1 MPEEV
6 QALPSHDP
14 TLATVRGGKLG
25 AAWRVFMA
33 TRLDGRQLAAAI
45 EARLAATIAER
56 LPKIGRPPGLA
67 VLRVGDDPASG
78 VYVANKEK
86 ACARVGITSL
96 GAHLPAATSAAQV
109 LSTIQQLNADPAVDG
124 ILLQL
129 PVPAGLD
136 ERPLLAAIDPEK
148 DADGLHTL
156 NLGRLL
162 KGEPG
167 PRSCTPAGVMALL
180 AAAGVELA
188 GKRAVVVGRSILVG
202 QPMALMLQAAQA
214 TVSIAHSRT
223 TDLPA
228 LTREADVLV
237 VAAGKPRM
245 IGAEHV
251 KPGAVVVDVG
261 IHRLEPEPG
270 AGPDAMVRLCG
281 DVRYEEVEPIASA
294 ITPVPGGV
302 GPMTVTLLLVN
313 TVVAWCRHRGVA
325 HGLGDL
331 VP

>member
-1 MPEEV
+1 
-6 QALPSHDP
+6 
-14 TLATVRGGKLG
+14 
-25 AAWRVFMA
+25 MA
-33 TRLDGRQLAAAI
+33 VRLDGRVLAGAI
-45 EARLAATIAER
+45 ETRLSRTIAER
-56 LPKIGRPPGLA
+56 LATIGRPPGLA

-96 GAHLPAATSAAQV
+96 GAHLPAGTPAAEV
-109 LSTIQQLNADPAVDG
+109 LADVQRLNADPACDG

-129 PVPAGLD
+129 PLPAGL
-136 ERPLLAAIDPEK
+136 EEGPLLRAIDPEK

-180 AAAGVELA
+180 AAGGVELA

-202 QPMALMLQAAQA
+202 QPMALMLQAANA
-214 TVSIAHSRT
+214 TVSVAHSRT
-223 TDLPA
+223 ADLAA
-228 LTREADVLV
+228 LTRQADVLV

-251 KPGAVVVDVG
+251 QPGAVVVDVG
-261 IHRLEPEPG
+261 IHRTETG
-270 AGPDAMVRLCG
+270 LCG
-281 DVRYEEVEPIASA
+281 DVRFEEVEPIASA
-294 ITPVPGGV
+294 ISPVPGGV
-302 GPMTVTLLLVN
+302 GPMTVTMLLVN
-313 TVVAWCRHRGVA
+313 TVVAWCRRHGVA
-325 HGLGDL
+325 HDLADL
-331 VP
+331 VV

>member
-1 MPEEV
+1 M
-6 QALPSHDP
+6 AL
-14 TLATVRGGKLG
+14 
-25 AAWRVFMA
+25 
-33 TRLDGRQLAAAI
+33 RLDGKQLAGAIELRLRATIAQQLAAA
-45 EARLAATIAER
+45 
-56 LPKIGRPPGLA
+56 GRPPGLA

-78 VYVANKEK
+78 VYVSNKEK

-96 GAHLPAATSAAQV
+96 GTHLSAATPAEEVLAAV
-109 LSTIQQLNADPAVDG
+109 RRLNADPGCDG

-129 PVPAGLD
+129 PLPAGLD
-136 ERPLLAAIDPEK
+136 EGPLLLAIDPDK

-202 QPMALMLQAAQA
+202 QPMALMLQAANA
-214 TVSIAHSRT
+214 TVSVAHSRT
-223 TDLPA
+223 ADLA
-228 LTREADVLV
+228 TLTRQAEVLV

-251 KPGAVVVDVG
+251 QPGAVVVDVG
-261 IHRLEPEPG
+261 IHRTDSG
-270 AGPDAMVRLCG
+270 LCG
-281 DVRYEEVEPIASA
+281 DVRFEEVEPIAAA
-294 ITPVPGGV
+294 ISPVPGGV
-302 GPMTVTLLLVN
+302 GPMTVTMLLVN
-313 TVVAWCRHRGVA
+313 TVVAWCRR
-325 HGLGDL
+325 HGLDHDLADL

>member
-1 MPEEV
+1 
-6 QALPSHDP
+6 
-14 TLATVRGGKLG
+14 
-25 AAWRVFMA
+25 MA
-33 TRLDGRQLAAAI
+33 QRLDGRQLAAAL
-45 EARLAATIAER
+45 EERLERVVAER
-56 LPKIGRPPGLA
+56 MAQAGRPPGLA

-86 ACARVGITSL
+86 ACSRIGITNL
-96 GAHLPAATSAAQV
+96 GAHLPADTPAAEV
-109 LSTIQQLNADPAVDG
+109 LSTIQRLNADPAVDG

-129 PVPAGLD
+129 PLPEGLD

-148 DADGLHTL
+148 DADGLHTM

-180 AAAGVELA
+180 DAAGVELS

-202 QPMALMLQAAQA
+202 QPMALMLQAANA
-214 TVSIAHSRT
+214 TVSIGHSRT
-223 TDLPA
+223 QDLAA
-228 LTREADVLV
+228 LTRQADVLV
-237 VAAGKPRM
+237 VAAGRPRM

-261 IHRLEPEPG
+261 IHRLPSEPG
-270 AGPDAMVRLCG
+270 EKAKLCG
-281 DVRYEEVEPIASA
+281 DVRFEEVEPIASA
-294 ITPVPGGV
+294 ISPVPGGV

-313 TVVAWCRHRGVA
+313 TVASWCQRC
-325 HGLGDL
+325 GLDQPLADL
-331 VP
+331 LP

>member
-1 MPEEV
+1 
-6 QALPSHDP
+6 
-14 TLATVRGGKLG
+14 
-25 AAWRVFMA
+25 MA
-33 TRLDGRQLAAAI
+33 TRLDGKQLAAAI
-45 EARLAATIAER
+45 EER
-56 LPKIGRPPGLA
+56 LRTTVAGAQAAIGRPPGLA

-96 GAHLPAATSAAQV
+96 GAHLGAGTPAAEVLAAVQR
-109 LSTIQQLNADPAVDG
+109 LNADPACDG

-129 PVPAGLD
+129 PLPAGLD
-136 ERPLLAAIDPEK
+136 EGPLLLAIDPEK

-202 QPMALMLQAAQA
+202 QPMALMLQAANA
-214 TVSIAHSRT
+214 TVSVAHSRT
-223 TDLPA
+223 ADLAA
-228 LTREADVLV
+228 LTRQAEVLV
-237 VAAGKPRM
+237 VAAGRPRM

-251 KPGAVVVDVG
+251 QPGAVVVDVG
-261 IHRLEPEPG
+261 IHRTDSG
-270 AGPDAMVRLCG
+270 LCG
-281 DVRYEEVEPIASA
+281 DVRFEEVEPIASA
-294 ITPVPGGV
+294 ISPVPGGV
-302 GPMTVTLLLVN
+302 GPMTVTMLLVN
-313 TVVAWCRHRGVA
+313 TVVAWCRRHGVE
-325 HGLGDL
+325 HDLGDL

>member
-1 MPEEV
+1 VER
-6 QALPSHDP
+6 P
-14 TLATVRGGKLG
+14 TLATLPLPARACMLVAVIRSR
-25 AAWRVFMA
+25 AMA
-33 TRLDGRQLAAAI
+33 TRLDGRQLAA
-45 EARLAATIAER
+45 ELEQRLQTVIAER
-56 LPKIGRPPGLA
+56 LERAGRPPGLA

-86 ACARVGITSL
+86 ACTCIGVTNH
-96 GAHLPAATSAAQV
+96 GAHLPADTPPAEV
-109 LSTIQQLNADPAVDG
+109 LEAIQRLNADPMVDG

-129 PVPAGLD
+129 PLPAGLD
-136 ERPLLAAIDPEK
+136 EAPLLAAIDPEK

-180 AAAGVELA
+180 AHAGIELA

-202 QPMALMLQAAQA
+202 QPMALMLQAANA
-214 TVSIAHSRT
+214 TVSVAHSRT
-223 TDLPA
+223 RDLSA

-237 VAAGKPRM
+237 VAAGRPRM
-245 IGAEHV
+245 VGAEHV

-261 IHRLEPEPG
+261 IHRLDPDPAAGPG
-270 AGPDAMVRLCG
+270 AKARLCG

-294 ITPVPGGV
+294 LTPVPGGV

-313 TVVAWCRHRGVA
+313 TVASWCRRC
-325 HGLGDL
+325 GLDEPLADL
-331 VP
+331 LP

>member
-1 MPEEV
+1 
-6 QALPSHDP
+6 
-14 TLATVRGGKLG
+14 
-25 AAWRVFMA
+25 MA
-33 TRLDGRQLAAAI
+33 TRLDGRQLAATI
-45 EARLAATIAER
+45 EERLQAVVAER
-56 LPKIGRPPGLA
+56 LERAGRPPGLA

-96 GAHLPAATSAAQV
+96 GAHLSATASPAEVLAAVQR
-109 LSTIQQLNADPAVDG
+109 LNADPACDG

-129 PVPAGLD
+129 PLPAGLD
-136 ERPLLAAIDPEK
+136 EGPLLLAIDPDK

-180 AAAGVELA
+180 ARHGVALS
-188 GKRAVVVGRSILVG
+188 GQRAVVVGRSILVG
-202 QPMALMLQAAQA
+202 QPMALMLQAADA
-214 TVSIAHSRT
+214 TVSVAHSRT
-223 TDLPA
+223 PDLAA
-228 LTREADVLV
+228 LTRQADVLV
-237 VAAGKPRM
+237 VAAGRPRM

-261 IHRLEPEPG
+261 IHRTESG
-270 AGPDAMVRLCG
+270 LCG
-281 DVRYEEVEPIASA
+281 DVRFEEVEPIASA
-294 ITPVPGGV
+294 ISPVPGGV

-313 TVVAWCRHRGVA
+313 TVVAWCRRAGVD

>member
-1 MPEEV
+1 
-6 QALPSHDP
+6 
-14 TLATVRGGKLG
+14 
-25 AAWRVFMA
+25 MA
-33 TRLDGRQLAAAI
+33 TRLDGRQLASEL
-45 EARLAATIAER
+45 EARLQAVVSER
-56 LPKIGRPPGLA
+56 LSRAGRPPGLA

-86 ACARVGITSL
+86 ACSRIGITNL
-96 GAHLPAATSAAQV
+96 GAHLPADTPAAEV
-109 LSTIQQLNADPAVDG
+109 LATIQRLNADPAVDG

-129 PVPAGLD
+129 PLPAGLD
-136 ERPLLAAIDPEK
+136 ERPLLAVIDPEK

-180 AAAGVELA
+180 ASAGVELA

-202 QPMALMLQAAQA
+202 QPMALMLQAANA
-214 TVSIAHSRT
+214 TVTIAHSRT
-223 TDLPA
+223 ANLPE
-228 LTREADVLV
+228 LTRQADVLV
-237 VAAGKPRM
+237 VAAGKPLM

-261 IHRLEPEPG
+261 IHRIEAE
-270 AGPDAMVRLCG
+270 PDAKAKLCG
-281 DVRYEEVEPIASA
+281 DVRFDEVEPLASA
-294 ITPVPGGV
+294 ISPVPGGV

-313 TVVAWCRHRGVA
+313 TVASWCQRC
-325 HGLGDL
+325 GLDQPLADL
-331 VP
+331 LP

>member
-1 MPEEV
+1 
-6 QALPSHDP
+6 
-14 TLATVRGGKLG
+14 
-25 AAWRVFMA
+25 MA
-33 TRLDGRQLAAAI
+33 TRLDGRQLAATI
-45 EARLAATIAER
+45 EQRLQVVVAER
-56 LPKIGRPPGLA
+56 LERAGRPPGLA

-86 ACARVGITSL
+86 ACSRIGITNL
-96 GAHLPAATSAAQV
+96 GAHLPADTPAAEV
-109 LSTIQQLNADPAVDG
+109 LHTIQRLNADPAVDG

-129 PVPAGLD
+129 PLPPGLD

-202 QPMALMLQAAQA
+202 QPMALMLQAAHA
-214 TVSIAHSRT
+214 TVSIGHSRT
-223 TDLPA
+223 ENLAD
-228 LTREADVLV
+228 LTRQADVLV
-237 VAAGKPRM
+237 VAAGRPRM

-251 KPGAVVVDVG
+251 KPGVVVVDVG
-261 IHRLEPEPG
+261 IHRLEG
-270 AGPDAMVRLCG
+270 DAGGKARLCG
-281 DVRYEEVEPIASA
+281 DVRFEEVEPLASA
-294 ITPVPGGV
+294 ISPVPGGV

-313 TVVAWCRHRGVA
+313 TVASWCQRC
-325 HGLGDL
+325 GLDQPLADL
-331 VP
+331 LP

>member
-1 MPEEV
+1 M
-6 QALPSHDP
+6 AL
-14 TLATVRGGKLG
+14 
-25 AAWRVFMA
+25 
-33 TRLDGRQLAAAI
+33 RLDGKQLAAAI
-45 EARLAATIAER
+45 ERRLRDTIAQQ
-56 LPKIGRPPGLA
+56 LPGVGRPPGLA

-96 GAHLPAATSAAQV
+96 GAHLSTDTPAAAVLAAVQR
-109 LSTIQQLNADPAVDG
+109 LNDDPACDG

-129 PVPAGLD
+129 PLPTGLD
-136 ERPLLAAIDPEK
+136 EGPLLLAIDPDK

-162 KGEPG
+162 KGESG

-180 AAAGVELA
+180 AAAGIELA

-202 QPMALMLQAAQA
+202 QPMALMLQAANA
-214 TVSIAHSRT
+214 TVSVAHSRT
-223 TDLPA
+223 ADLAA
-228 LTREADVLV
+228 LTRQADVLV

-251 KPGAVVVDVG
+251 QPGAVVVDVG
-261 IHRLEPEPG
+261 IHRSEG
-270 AGPDAMVRLCG
+270 GLCG
-281 DVRYEEVEPIASA
+281 DVRFEEVEPIAGA
-294 ITPVPGGV
+294 ISPVPGGV
-302 GPMTVTLLLVN
+302 GPMTVTMLLVN
-313 TVVAWCRHRGVA
+313 TVVAWCRRY
-325 HGLGDL
+325 GLTHDLADL